1 MDYFETI
8 KRAARMVW
16 RHKSLWVL
24 GFIAGLSGGGGG
36 GGNFSAGNFGGPG
49 GGSGTGGS
57 NVNPFDSPELQEG
70 LRWITENSALLI
82 AVVLGVCLCL
92 VVLSLILMV
101 LGEIGQGGLI
111 SNVARINADESAGFG
126 DGWRAGLGRVRSL
139 AGQRLLLSIPSFLL
153 ALIILAVLAVTL
165 VPLFSELSNGGS
177 ESAITERAMGA
188 LFGSLCLIVPL
199 GCVAW
204 IYQILVAILS
214 TFGRRAIML
223 DGAGAIA
230 GLRTGWSVFRG
241 NILHSVVFAVILIA
255 TQLIIGIGIVI
266 IGFAALAPGIVATI
280 AGAAGQEPSIAGV
293 ALLAAGALALFVVA
307 ALISSVLTAFSSA
320 TWTMAYQQFKSRVA
334 GALPP
339 AGAMP
344 TDALQ
349 A

>member
-1 MDYFETI
+1 
-8 KRAARMVW
+8 MVW

-24 GFIAGLSGGGGG
+24 GFIAGLSGGGGSG
-36 GGNFSAGNFGGPG
+36 GGNFSGGNLGSPG

-57 NVNPFDSPELQEG
+57 SGNPFNSPEMQEG

-82 AVVLGVCLCL
+82 AGVLAMCLCL
-92 VVLSLILMV
+92 VLLSLMFVV

-111 SNVARINADESAGFG
+111 ANVARINADGSAGFG
-126 DGWRAGLGRVRSL
+126 DGWRAGVSKARSL
-139 AGQRLLLSIPSFLL
+139 VGQRLLLSIPGLIL
-153 ALIILAVLAVTL
+153 GLIILAVLAVAL
-165 VPLFSELSNGGS
+165 VPLISEIITGGS

-188 LFGSLCLIVPL
+188 LFGSLCVIVPL

-230 GLRTGWSVFRG
+230 GLRAGWSVFRG
-241 NILHSVVFAVILIA
+241 NILHSVVFAVIVIGI
-255 TQLIIGIGIVI
+255 QLIIGIGFVFV
-266 IGFAALAPGIVATI
+266 GFAALVPGIVATI
-280 AGAAGQEPSIAGV
+280 AGGGQETSIAGV
-293 ALLAAGALALFVVA
+293 ALLALGGLVLFAVIV
-307 ALISSVLTAFSSA
+307 LISSILNAFSSA
-320 TWTMAYQQFKSRVA
+320 TWTLAYQQFKNRLA
-334 GALPP
+334 GTLPP